1 MKGLLFFALI
11 FPLLAFSQDIPVIPK
26 PNKVELK
33 SGFLNFRN
41 GLSVKSYGDD
51 ERVTSIARLFANS
64 LFGSKQWKVPGS
76 TPAAKN
82 IILKI
87 LPSQSDSLTD
97 ESYSLRVSADS
108 VILQSHTYKGLFYG
122 CQTATQLFVNSVL
135 TYEIPCMEI
144 TDTPQYGYRGL
155 LLDVSRHFFSKE
167 VVKQYID
174 LMAQLKMNT
183 LHWHLTDDQGWR
195 IEIKKYPR
203 LTEVGAWR
211 SEKDGTK
218 YGGYYTQDDIKEIVA
233 YAAER
238 FITII
243 PEIELPGHSSAA
255 IAAYPFLSCNPGLP
269 KKVPTAW
276 GIKTDIYCPSDSTFQ
291 FLKDVLDEVCV
302 LFPGKFIHMGGDEA
316 PKYAWMHSQFAQAL
330 IKKEGLKNEE
340 ELQHWFLKKIED
352 YLALKGKRCV
362 GWGEIVKGG
371 LSNDVVVMSW
381 LDKKAGIKAL
391 AHGNEVIM
399 TPRWYCYFDYPQH
412 RSEKK
417 GAWWMLYLELNRVY
431 KFDPL
436 TKKLPAEKQ
445 HLILGGQ
452 ASVWT
457 EYIANEK
464 QLHHQIMPR
473 LAAMAEALWSR
484 HKNFTDFK
492 ERVNTSAIL
501 K

>member
-1 MKGLLFFALI
+1 MKYIFFFAVI
-11 FPLLAFSQDIPVIPK
+11 FPLFVFSQDIPVIPK

-33 SGFLNFRN
+33 SGFLNFKN
-41 GLSVKSYGDD
+41 GLSIKTYGNDN
-51 ERVTSIARLFANS
+51 RLTPIARYFANC
-64 LFGSKQWKVPGS
+64 LFGSKQWKVPGT
-76 TPAAKN
+76 TPVAKN
-82 IILKI
+82 IILRI

-97 ESYSLRVSADS
+97 ESYSLRVFVDS
-108 VILQSHTYKGLFYG
+108 IIIQSHTAKGLFYG

-135 TYEIPCMEI
+135 SYEIPCMEI
-144 TDTPQYGYRGL
+144 TDTPQFGYRGM

-174 LMAQLKMNT
+174 IMAQLKMNVF
-183 LHWHLTDDQGWR
+183 HWHLTDDQGWR

-211 SEKDGTK
+211 TEKYGSK
-218 YGGYYTQDDIKEIVA
+218 YGGFYTQDDIKEIVA

-255 IAAYPFLSCNPGLP
+255 IAAYPFLSCNPNLP
-269 KKVPTAW
+269 KNVPTAW

-291 FLKDVLDEVCV
+291 FLKNVLDEVCV
-302 LFPGKFIHMGGDEA
+302 LFPSNLIHMGGDEA
-316 PKYAWMHSQFAQAL
+316 PKYAWMHSEQVQAL

-340 ELQHWFLKKIED
+340 ELQHFFLKKIED
-352 YLALKGKRCV
+352 YLALKGKRCI

-371 LSNDVVVMSW
+371 LSNSVIVMSW
-381 LDKKAGIKAL
+381 LDKSAGVKAL

-399 TPRWYCYFDYPQH
+399 TPRWYCYFDYPQY
-412 RSEKK
+412 RREKK
-417 GAWWMLYLELNRVY
+417 AVWWMLYLELSRVY
-431 KFDPL
+431 KFNL
-436 TKKLPAEKQ
+436 YTKSITPESRK
-445 HLILGGQ
+445 LILGGQ

-457 EYIANEK
+457 EYIADEK

-473 LAAMAEALWSR
+473 LTAMAEALWS
-484 HKNFTDFK
+484 KNRNYKDFK
-492 ERVNTSAIL
+492 KRLDNSATL